1 MIFKLKMKK
10 ANDRKQENVEVQK
23 DRVLLLYKIG
33 LEQGTSLLLVAEWI
47 RNEEVNSMKH
57 FSKANQRMSRIQL

>member
-1 MIFKLKMKK
+1 MRERVKKVKK

-33 LEQGTSLLLVAEWI
+33 LEQGTSLLLVAE
-47 RNEEVNSMKH
+47 
-57 FSKANQRMSRIQL
+57 